1 MQDTV
6 SWYWRRWVLSS
17 ARCSMAES
25 FKEIFAVGEKRNT
38 LGRAQEVVD
47 IVLSDR
53 SHLDEL
59 YNAIFDDSPWIRM
72 RAIDSLEKVCRVH
85 PDWLE
90 PYTDRLLTAVA
101 SIEQPSVQWHLAELF
116 REINLSPN
124 QRERAIAHLKQ
135 NIKDTSVDWIV
146 AANTMTTLTIF
157 VKNGYIVKEEVLP
170 LLNTQQKHHS
180 KAVVKRAVKLFDE
193 ITEG

>member
-1 MQDTV
+1 
-6 SWYWRRWVLSS
+6 
-17 ARCSMAES
+17 MAES